1 MIKFDLKQKK
11 ELNKKKMIVKK
22 KSNVTKGLFA
32 ATFLITI
39 ITLLTT
45 VNACVSNRV
54 LFIAIG
60 DDLDLDGTTN
70 IIIGSINKGDE
81 PPTVKAAFYQRI
93 CDESGKNVYTMT
105 GMLKDG
111 LVLSTDF
118 YFFCPISNAY
128 VIHVWMVM
136 GNGVFKTTDTNYNVV
151 YRNMFPITMP
161 NTEGEYVSAPMLMF
175 LIPTAEYCLEDPGTY
190 PPGEYPEVFVD
201 PEGAWVLVAALW
213 DVGIPMDMGFGDGIL
228 PIGPISYLSYS
239 WGI

>member
-1 MIKFDLKQKK
+1 
-11 ELNKKKMIVKK
+11 MIVKK
-22 KSNVTKGLFA
+22 KSNVTKGLVA

-45 VNACVSNRV
+45 VNACFSNRV

-70 IIIGSINKGDE
+70 IIMGSINKGDE
-81 PPTVKAAFYQRI
+81 PPSVKAAFYQRI
-93 CDESGKNVYTMT
+93 NDEYTMT
-105 GMLKDG
+105 GILKNG

-118 YFFCPISNAY
+118 YFLCPISGAY

-136 GNGVFKTTDTNYNVV
+136 GEGVFKTSDTNLSLI
-151 YRNMFPITMP
+151 YRNIFPITMP

-175 LIPTAEYCLEDPGTY
+175 LSPTAEYCLDDPGTY

-201 PEGAWVLVAALW
+201 PEGPWVLVAALC
-213 DVGIPMDMGFGDGIL
+213 DVGIPGNVGFGDGIL
-228 PIGPISYLSYS
+228 PIGPISSLTFS